1 MLEKI
6 DLKKD
11 LDKEN
16 YKAIMDEADAK
27 LGRLQRACK
36 DKGIPIIILF
46 DGYGAAGRGTA
57 ISRFIEPLDP
67 RGFTVY
73 STTETE
79 EDKYY
84 PFMYKFWK
92 MTPPKGRI
100 HVLDGSWY
108 RILLEDK
115 FAGKVPEKLQASA
128 PDEIVEFERV
138 LTDDHVLII
147 KFFLIISEKEQEKK
161 LGEEDKKN
169 DEN

>member
-6 DLKKD
+6 DLNKD
-11 LDKEN
+11 LPKEDF
-16 YKAIMDEADAK
+16 KAIMEEADAK

-36 DKGIPIIILF
+36 EKGIPILILF

-73 STTETE
+73 STSESE

-92 MTPPKGRI
+92 MTPAA
-100 HVLDGSWY
+100 SMCWTA
-108 RILLEDK
+108 
-115 FAGKVPEKLQASA
+115 AGTASFWKTSLPA
-128 PDEIVEFERV
+128 R
-138 LTDDHVLII
+138 
-147 KFFLIISEKEQEKK
+147 
-161 LGEEDKKN
+161 
-169 DEN
+169 

>member
-6 DLKKD
+6 DLNKD
-11 LDKEN
+11 LPKEDF
-16 YKAIMDEADAK
+16 KAIMEEADAK

-36 DKGIPIIILF
+36 EKGIPILILF

-73 STTETE
+73 STSESE

-92 MTPPKGRI
+92 MTPAKGRI

-115 FAGKVPEKLQASA
+115 FAGKVNKKVEAAA

-147 KFFLIISEKEQEKK
+147 KFFLAISKKEQKK
-161 LGEEDKKN
+161 LPDKN
-169 DEN
+169 TIMIEG